1 MTDSIILLLTILIS
15 AALGAY
21 LGMRF
26 NALKSKSEQSTL
38 EERNINLSQQL
49 QENKVQHATESQ
61 SQEANYKA
69 KMAEYAEAIS
79 KIELDREDIRRE
91 KEFLGNELA
100 RKTTEFNNLQN
111 RYTQRE
117 EEVELRQ
124 IQLRKD
130 FELLATKILDEK
142 SEKFTLQNKENIKNI
157 LSPLQ
162 EKIQTFEKKVDDT
175 QKESISMH
183 SALKEQLLGLKDL
196 NQQMSKE
203 TSNLTKALK
212 GDSKMQGNWGEL
224 VLERVLEKSG
234 LEKDREYF
242 VQQSFTRPD
251 GTRVLPD
258 VVLNLPNNKKM
269 IIDSK
274 VSLTDYERYVNADED
289 QRPLFLK
296 AHINS
301 LKRHVDQLS
310 EKNYHD
316 LYDMESPDFVLLFV
330 PIEPAFAIAINAE
343 NALYTSAFEKNI
355 VIVTPSTL
363 LATLRTIDT
372 MWNNEKQQR
381 NAIEIARQAGALYDK
396 FEGLV
401 KDLTGVGKKMDDA
414 KKDYSSAMNKLVE
427 GRGNLIS
434 SVQKLKRMG
443 AKAKK
448 SLPETIIDQAMDDEE
463 E

>member
-1 MTDSIILLLTILIS
+1 MNDNIILIIAIIIS
-15 AALGAY
+15 GGIGAY
-21 LGMRF
+21 LGMIF
-26 NALKSKSEQSTL
+26 TKLKSKSEQSTL
-38 EERNINLSQQL
+38 EERQNQMSSTIENLKHNL
-49 QENKVQHATESQ
+49 
-61 SQEANYKA
+61 
-69 KMAEYAEAIS
+69 S
-79 KIELDREDIRRE
+79 KIEADREDIRRE
-91 KEFLGNELA
+91 KEFLNSELTRKNTEYENLQQQNLKRDEELA
-100 RKTTEFNNLQN
+100 KQQE
-111 RYTQRE
+111 
-117 EEVELRQ
+117 
-124 IQLRKD
+124 QLRKD

-142 SEKFTLQNKENIKNI
+142 SEKFTIQNKENIKQI
-157 LSPLQ
+157 LNPLQ
-162 EKIQTFEKKVDDT
+162 EKIQVFEKKVEDT

-196 NQQMSKE
+196 NQQMTKE
-203 TSNLTKALK
+203 ATNLTRALK

-242 VQQSFTRPD
+242 VQQSFATAE
-251 GTRVLPD
+251 GSRVLPD
-258 VVLNLPNNKKM
+258 VVLHLPDNKKM

-289 QRPLFLK
+289 DRPQFLK
-296 AHINS
+296 AHVNS
-301 LKRHVDQLS
+301 IRKHVDQLS
-310 EKNYHD
+310 DKKYED
-316 LYDMESPDFVLLFV
+316 LYDIESPDFVLMFI
-330 PIEPAFAIAINAE
+330 PIEPAFAIAINDD
-343 NALYTSAFEKNI
+343 NSLYNKAFEKNI

-401 KDLTGVGKKMDDA
+401 SDLTGVGKKIDDA

-427 GRGNLIS
+427 GRGNLIT
-434 SVQKLKRMG
+434 SVEKLKKLG

-448 SLPETIIDQAMDDEE
+448 SLPETIIKRAEDN
-463 E
+463 